1 MRTLALPIAFI
12 AVFCALFT
20 ATTYADAL
28 IFNNSNYTGYVYAPD
43 YSYTEMLD
51 YGTSQGGRISKFVFG
66 YASGSSAGTIWVR
79 FYQGTDRYDT
89 GYLIRQFALTAVP
102 GTNGYVDTYEYV
114 IPEDQR
120 FELPSGDFGYSFT
133 FSSSATDIALATGGA
148 GVDRYFWEDLYGTG
162 VLWPVYFDV
171 AYNFYFQVYTA
182 PPINEVTCD
191 IAGYKFNDLNAN
203 GIWEAGE
210 PNLPGWE
217 IYVDANNNN
226 QYDPGT
232 DPNAVTDPNGMYFF
246 ENLPSPATYTIR
258 EVLPNGWTQ
267 TLPGS
272 ASGYEYIIA
281 TEPNHLYGP
290 YIFGNTEQVIP
301 AAIKLY
307 GYIETVDGEP
317 VPGVRVQTDAGST
330 SFSFDDTDAQ
340 GYYEITV
347 PAPFTGAVSPSE
359 SRWQQNTWSS
369 WHTNLTT
376 DYQQDFEMLYL
387 YAGGD
392 GSGSTPFEIFTAEQL
407 DYIGRQ
413 NFWHSDKHFVL
424 MDDVDLSAYP
434 AADFHIMGLY
444 HQATGYKSFK
454 GVFDGNGHTIANF
467 THLLP
472 NNMVPL
478 YEVGLFG
485 RLEGADACI
494 KNLGLINPHVKGDD
508 CTGALLGFLGD
519 GTVSHC
525 WVQGGQVTG
534 YYNAGGLIGKVN
546 GGAVMNSCARDGLV
560 TCKFTGGGGFVGENS
575 GAINNCYSSFEVEG
589 VYNSGPSYEGLGGFV
604 GNAYWGTIAN
614 CYSTGLVTRDGLA
627 GGFCAYSY
635 DGTFT
640 GCFWDH
646 QTSGM
651 TTSDGGTGLTTE
663 SMQMMSTYAGW
674 DFDTVWRMC
683 DGMNYPRLQ
692 WEPKPVGDFVCPEG
706 VELTDLMV
714 LCDEWLME
722 AVPLSAD
729 IAPPGAP
736 DGKVNLLDFA
746 LFAENWLTGTDQ

>member
-79 FYQGTDRYDT
+79 FYQGTNRYDT

-120 FELPSGDFGYSFT
+120 FQLPSGDFGYSFE
-133 FSSSATDIALATGGA
+133 FSSSATDIALATGGD

-203 GIWEAGE
+203 GIWDAGE

-272 ASGYEYIIA
+272 GSGYEYIIA
-281 TEPNHLYGP
+281 TEPNRLYGP
-290 YIFGNTEQVIP
+290 YTFGNT
-301 AAIKLY
+301 
-307 GYIETVDGEP
+307 T
-317 VPGVRVQTDAGST
+317 
-330 SFSFDDTDAQ
+330 
-340 GYYEITV
+340 
-347 PAPFTGAVSPSE
+347 FTQKYS
-359 SRWQQNTWSS
+359 
-369 WHTNLTT
+369 
-376 DYQQDFEMLYL
+376 
-387 YAGGD
+387 GGD
-392 GSGSTPFEIFTAEQL
+392 GSAQNPYQISTCEDL
-407 DYIGRQ
+407 DSIGTHTEDH
-413 NFWHSDKHFVL
+413 NKYFVL
-424 MDDVDLSAYP
+424 TNDIDLCDYPSAVFNKINYF
-434 AADFHIMGLY
+434 AGIFNGQNYTVRDFNGVIRLGMFG
-444 HQATGYKSFK
+444 QIQSTGI
-454 GVFDGNGHTIANF
+454 V
-467 THLLP
+467 
-472 NNMVPL
+472 
-478 YEVGLFG
+478 
-485 RLEGADACI
+485 
-494 KNLGLINPHVKGDD
+494 KNLNIINLAMDFG
-508 CTGALLGFLGD
+508 
-519 GTVSHC
+519 
-525 WVQGGQVTG
+525 G
-534 YYNAGGLIGKVN
+534 YYSGGLAGTNVGQISNCHVYGTNLGITRYV
-546 GGAVMNSCARDGLV
+546 GGLV
-560 TCKFTGGGGFVGENS
+560 GYNSPTGIISNCSFEGSVSGDEAVGGLVGFNYKGQILASFVRADVEGRTTQTGGLVGMNFGGV
-575 GAINNCYSSFEVEG
+575 INNCYSIGSVTG
-589 VYNSGPSYEGLGGFV
+589 NHNTGGFV
-604 GNAYWGTIAN
+604 GSHVFENATIQN
-614 CYSTGLVTRDGLA
+614 SYCIGNVSGNFDT
-627 GGFCAYSY
+627 GGFSGEAGFC
-635 DGTFT
+635 DLI
-640 GCFWDH
+640 GCFWNIDLGFPPYFSIGG
-646 QTSGM
+646 SGEDV
-651 TTSDGGTGLTTE
+651 SEDVQGLTTE
-663 SMQMMSTYAGW
+663 QMQMMSTYTGW
-674 DFDTVWRMC
+674 DFDTVWRIC

-692 WEPKPVGDFVCPEG
+692 WEPRPAGDFACPEG

-736 DGKVNLLDFA
+736 DGKVNLRDFA
-746 LFAENWLTGTDQ
+746 LFAENWLAGTDP